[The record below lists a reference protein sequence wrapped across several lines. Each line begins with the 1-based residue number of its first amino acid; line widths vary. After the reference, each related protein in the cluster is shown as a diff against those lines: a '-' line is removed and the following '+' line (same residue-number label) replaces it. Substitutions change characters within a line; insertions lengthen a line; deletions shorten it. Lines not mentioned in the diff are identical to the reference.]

1 MKILIAVIAY
11 NEADSIR
18 DVINDLQKNNFG
30 YDIIVIDN
38 SSFDNTKQ
46 ICELL
51 NVKVITHCINSG
63 IDGTWKT
70 FYKYAYENGYDI
82 VCQFDGDGQHL
93 ACELPKII
101 EPVIKGEADRVIGSR
116 FLTKEGFQSYFFRRI
131 IIKSFAFWISIII
144 GYKINDVTSGFIALN
159 KKIISFFANYYKHEI
174 SDPNV
179 GLILTHYI
187 GAKIIEVP
195 VLMKARKT
203 GRSYYGLI
211 NSLAYPVKGF
221 INIVGCLLL
230 KKQIKKEFGVRNEP

>member
-1 MKILIAVIAY
+1 
-11 NEADSIR
+11 
-18 DVINDLQKNNFG
+18 
-30 YDIIVIDN
+30 
-38 SSFDNTKQ
+38 
-46 ICELL
+46 
-51 NVKVITHCINSG
+51 
-63 IDGTWKT
+63 
-70 FYKYAYENGYDI
+70 
-82 VCQFDGDGQHL
+82 
-93 ACELPKII
+93 
-101 EPVIKGEADRVIGSR
+101 
-116 FLTKEGFQSYFFRRI
+116 
-131 IIKSFAFWISIII
+131 
-144 GYKINDVTSGFIALN
+144 VTSGFIALN